1 MAILGQCWVKR
12 QKESPKTLKNQGSR
26 GFWYYSHSI
35 VPVAMSII
43 DMMIDLYEYKLG
55 DGWKTDDGFLF
66 LLKNVDYYGGDIVAP
81 SVRSESQAL
90 FTGTK
95 EWNSDFVA
103 EMTKDIPE
111 KPVPDWN
118 AVPYMK
124 DGKIRMGCSADM
136 TDPVTGEAFYGTI
149 SWVPNLKTGTRE
161 AYYITDYRDA
171 AEKYFR

>member
-1 MAILGQCWVKR
+1 
-12 QKESPKTLKNQGSR
+12 
-26 GFWYYSHSI
+26 
-35 VPVAMSII
+35 MSII

-66 LLKNVDYYGGDIVAP
+66 LLKNIDYYGGDIVAP